1 MKHHATRTEDTA
13 FFGHPHGLSTLFF
26 TEMWER
32 FSYYSMHAILLFYLI
47 DSAAKG
53 GLGIATPTATSIV
66 AIYGALIYMS
76 SVIGGFV
83 SDRLLGAQRSVFWG
97 GVLIAV
103 GNFILVLPL
112 RFVGLYVSIVIIVL
126 GTGFLKP
133 NVSDMIGGLYRPTDD
148 RRDAG
153 FNIYYM
159 GINLGGLL
167 APFIVGWVGQT
178 YSYHAGFALST
189 IGMVL
194 GLIQYLLGCRKYLG
208 ADGLRPSDPIQP
220 AEVKKVTR
228 QVGLVLGALV
238 ALVAV
243 LALSRQLNVNNI
255 ILVITVL
262 GILLPVVYF
271 INIFRSPKI
280 TSRDRCNVLAYVV
293 IFVASVFFWSIY
305 EQTLTIYP
313 LVAQQM
319 TNLRLFGL
327 HVQPSQFSGFNALFI
342 LIYSPVVAALWT
354 KLGKRQPSSTTKFT
368 IGLLA
373 SAGAF
378 LILLVP
384 ILGHG
389 AGAKFSGWWL
399 ILSLAIIE
407 VGEVLLSPAGMSLT
421 TKLAPKAFA
430 AQMMSIWFLGD
441 AAAQA
446 FNAQLVKL
454 YSVPTAAAYFTGM
467 GLVAVVI
474 AVILFSMR
482 GILRKLMQE

>member
-1 MKHHATRTEDTA
+1 
-13 FFGHPHGLSTLFF
+13 
-26 TEMWER
+26 
-32 FSYYSMHAILLFYLI
+32 
-47 DSAAKG
+47 
-53 GLGIATPTATSIV
+53 
-66 AIYGALIYMS
+66 MS

-83 SDRLLGAQRSVFWG
+83 SDRILGAQKSVFWG
-97 GVLIAV
+97 GVMIAI

-133 NVSDMIGGLYRPTDD
+133 NVSDMIGGLYGSTDD

-159 GINLGGLL
+159 GINLGALL

-189 IGMVL
+189 IGMIL
-194 GLIQYLLGCRKYLG
+194 GLIQYSLGCRKYLQE
-208 ADGLRPSDPIQP
+208 DGRRPSDPIHP
-220 AEVKKVTR
+220 EEVPRVRR
-228 QVGLVLGALV
+228 QILLVGGAIV
-238 ALVAV
+238 ALIVVMAGCH
-243 LALSRQLNVNNI
+243 QLNINSVI
-255 ILVITVL
+255 FVITIL
-262 GILLPVVYF
+262 GILLPVIYF
-271 INIFRSPKI
+271 VNIFRSPKI
-280 TSRDRCNVLAYVV
+280 TSRDRKNVLAYVV
-293 IFVASVFFWSIY
+293 IFIASVFFWSIY

-313 LVAQQM
+313 LLAQQM
-319 TNLRLFGL
+319 TNLKLLGL
-327 HVQPSQFSGFNALFI
+327 HVQPSQFAGFNALFI

-354 KLGKRQPSSTTKFT
+354 KLGNRQPSSTTKFT

-384 ILGHG
+384 ILTHG
-389 AGAKFSGWWL
+389 NGVKFSGWWL

-407 VGEVLLSPAGMSLT
+407 VGEVLLSPAGLSLT
-421 TKLAPKAFA
+421 TKLAPAAFA

-454 YSVPTAAAYFTGM
+454 YSVQTAPAYFTGM
-467 GLVAVVI
+467 GLVAVVT
-474 AVILFSMR
+474 ALILFSMR
-482 GILRKLMQE
+482 GILAKLMEE